1 MKSKIIIG
9 TRGSKLAVTQT
20 NMVIENLKKHYP
32 NLIIEVRQIKTTG
45 DKILDKSLSKIGGKG
60 LFIAEIENAL
70 KNHEIDLAVHSM
82 KDVQNVVIED
92 FEILSVL
99 KREDPRDVLVAKKK
113 ISLLDLPEGAV
124 IGTSSLRRMVQ
135 LRRLRPD
142 FQFKLL
148 RGNIDTR
155 INKMLNGEADGIILA
170 AAGLKRMG
178 WENRISEYVDI
189 HKCIPSVGQG
199 ALCVEFR
206 SGDREVKDIV
216 SALVREIE
224 FKCLLSERSFLREM
238 NGGCSIAI
246 GAHSTEINGKIELEG
261 FVCDDDNAA
270 IFKSKVVGNIDEY
283 ENIGIE
289 LAKKLMK
296 LKEEK

>member
-1 MKSKIIIG
+1 MKAKIVIG

-20 NMVIENLKKHYP
+20 NMVIKTLKKHYP
-32 NLIIEVRQIKTTG
+32 YLNIEVKKIKTTG

-70 KNHEIDLAVHSM
+70 KNHDIDLAVHSM
-82 KDVQNVVIED
+82 KDVQNVVSKE

-99 KREDPRDVLVAKKK
+99 KREDPRDALVAKNQLTL
-113 ISLLDLPEGAV
+113 SELPKGAV

-135 LRRLRPD
+135 IENLRPD
-142 FQFKLL
+142 LKFKLL

-155 INKMLNGEADGIILA
+155 IKKMLNGEADAIILA

-178 WENRISEYVDI
+178 WEESISEYIDI
-189 HKCIPSVGQG
+189 YKCIPSVGQG

-206 SGDREVKDIV
+206 RADKEIKNIV
-216 SALVREIE
+216 NALVNEVE
-224 FKCLLSERSFLREM
+224 FKCLLSERSFLKEM

-246 GAHSTEINGKIELEG
+246 GAHATENNGKIELEG
-261 FVCDDDNAA
+261 FVCNDDNTT
-270 IFKSKVVGNIDEY
+270 IFKSKVTGSIEKY
-283 ENIGIE
+283 EDLGIE
-289 LAKKLMK
+289 LAEKLKK
-296 LKEEK
+296 LKEDK